1 MIRNMCSTR
10 ELRLR
15 ISWNPWLTSG
25 KEVYIINE
33 LREMLRN
40 KAQLV
45 EHRRL
50 GEKLL
55 KIIGGGKTAY
65 LRKPTEQ
72 HPDWDFDVGPIRRTW
87 KDEFS
92 LKGEPLPS
100 NAVFFASWHKPP
112 IPYREAVAVVN
123 IRKFEALPEHIQHL
137 LNIAWMGLK
146 QDRRVRSTA
155 LPNGFSLFLL
165 SATDDTPAL
174 ARMEAAA
181 SGAFRST
188 EIGYVSTDNYE
199 IHQLKKI
206 LDLKDAIRCPK

>member
-1 MIRNMCSTR
+1 MCNTR

-15 ISWNPWLTSG
+15 ISWNPWLTPG

-33 LREMLRN
+33 LREMLRS
-40 KAQLV
+40 KAELV

-72 HPDWDFDVGPIRRTW
+72 HPDWDFDVCLIRRTW
-87 KDEFS
+87 KEELS
-92 LKGEPLPS
+92 LKGQRLAS

-112 IPYREAVAVVN
+112 INYREVVAVVN
-123 IRKFEALPEHIQHL
+123 IRKFESLPEHIQHL
-137 LNIAWMGLK
+137 INIAWMGLK

-174 ARMEAAA
+174 ARMEATV
-181 SGAFRST
+181 SETFQLT
-188 EIGYVSTDNYE
+188 EIGYLSTDRYE
-199 IHQLKKI
+199 INQLKKM
-206 LDLKDAIRCPK
+206 LDMKDAIRCPK